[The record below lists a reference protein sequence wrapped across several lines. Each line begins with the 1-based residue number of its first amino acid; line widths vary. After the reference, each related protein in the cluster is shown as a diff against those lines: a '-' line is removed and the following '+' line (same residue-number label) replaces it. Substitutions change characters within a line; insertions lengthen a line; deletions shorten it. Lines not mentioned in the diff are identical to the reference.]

1 MGYNNFKDNVMVAE
15 ILTERDRAT
24 VLTKDCNQR
33 YTGEVKGIGDS
44 VTIRGAGQITTTT
57 GNDGVIPAFSDPEEV
72 ESTNTILTIK
82 NYLNF
87 NFMVK
92 DADRETGA
100 KGALAVYQK
109 QAGVKI
115 ANAQDILVASMAKDT
130 LAVKDV
136 ANATQVTKANILERI
151 DSALQTLWENDVPQ
165 NERLILNVSPRFYML
180 LKQNYMALD
189 TDNSEMI
196 KRGAVAMYGNI
207 DIKMTNNIATTGSGA
222 NDLIMLRTKEAI
234 AFANPLTKTE
244 AKRAN
249 NHMADE
255 IRGQSLFDA
264 KIVKNKEMIVINCK
278 YTA

>member
-1 MGYNNFKDNVMVAE
+1 MGYSNFKDNVMVAE

-33 YTGEVKGIGDS
+33 YTGEVKGLGDS

-57 GNDGVIPAFSDPEEV
+57 GNDGVIPAFPDPEEV

-92 DADRETGA
+92 DADKETGA

-115 ANAQDILVASMAKDT
+115 ANAQDILVASMAKDP
-130 LAVKDV
+130 LAVKDK

-207 DIKMTNNIATTGSGA
+207 DVKMTNNIATTGSGA

-234 AFANPLTKTE
+234 AFVNPLTKTE

>member
-1 MGYNNFKDNVMVAE
+1 MGYEKFKDNVMVAE
-15 ILTERDRAT
+15 ILTERDRST
-24 VLTKDCNQR
+24 VLVNDCNQR

-44 VTIRGAGQITTTT
+44 VTIKGAGQLTTTT
-57 GNDGVIPAFSDPEEV
+57 GSDGVIPAFPEPEEV
-72 ESTNTILTIK
+72 EGTNTILTIK

-115 ANAQDILVASMAKDT
+115 ANAQDILVASMANDT
-130 LAVKDV
+130 LAIKDS
-136 ANATQVTKANILERI
+136 NTATQVTKDNVLARI
-151 DSALQTLWENDVPQ
+151 DSAIQTLWENDIPQ
-165 NERLILNVSPRFYML
+165 NERLILNVSPRFYMI
-180 LKQNYMALD
+180 LKQNYLALD
-189 TDNSEMI
+189 TDNSEML
-196 KRGAVAMYGNI
+196 KRGAVAMYGNV
-207 DIKMTNNIATTGSGA
+207 DVKMSNNIYKPAAGT
-222 NDLIMLRTKEAI
+222 DYIMLRTKEAI
-234 AFANPLTKTE
+234 AFANPLTKIE

-264 KIVKNKEMIVINCK
+264 KIVKNKELLVLNCK
-278 YTA
+278 YAA